1 MNLKGTDID
10 DEALESLIPA
20 IVSNRTMRTLDLSS
34 IYYFLVKSLIPLLE
48 SSNLTEL
55 KMERRQNVD
64 DEDARMFAIALAGNH
79 TMKAF
84 LFDSEQLVK
93 GWDYFSRLL
102 CKKHLSSISATYN
115 SNHTLQEL
123 GKLHGNGQIY
133 CTDNIDEH
141 VVSLLRLNC
150 GDFSKRQI
158 GVGKILK
165 YHPNMDFESFFD
177 LDLKLLHHAI
187 TWFDNA
193 ATYPDEL
200 RGSDRAIQMKK
211 MLAIYQ
217 FLRNVPIA

>member
-1 MNLKGTDID
+1 MKMH
-10 DEALESLIPA
+10 ACSQ
-20 IVSNRTMRTLDLSS
+20 SS
-34 IYYFLVKSLIPLLE
+34 
-48 SSNLTEL
+48 
-55 KMERRQNVD
+55 
-64 DEDARMFAIALAGNH
+64 GNH

-84 LFDSEQLVK
+84 SFDSEQLVK

-102 CKKHLSSISATYN
+102 CNSSSIDATYE

-123 GKLHGNGQIY
+123 GKLHGNDQIY

-158 GVGKILK
+158 AVCKILK

-177 LDLKLLHHAI
+177 LDLKLLPHVI

-200 RGSDRAIQMKK
+200 RGSARAIQMKK
-211 MLAIYQ
+211 MSAIYQ
-217 FLRNVPIA
+217 FLPNVPIA